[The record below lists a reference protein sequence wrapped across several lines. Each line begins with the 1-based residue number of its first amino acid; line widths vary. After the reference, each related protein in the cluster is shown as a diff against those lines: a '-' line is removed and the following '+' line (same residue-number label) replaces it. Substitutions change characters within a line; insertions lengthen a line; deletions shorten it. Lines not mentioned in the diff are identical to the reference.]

1 MIEPTCSSPE
11 FVWLASAAT
20 RSEASVAVTLY
31 LAMADTGTA
40 NALFKSKTESDRAR
54 SKVSAAFQ

>member
-1 MIEPTCSSPE
+1 M
-11 FVWLASAAT
+11 
-20 RSEASVAVTLY
+20 AVTFY
-31 LAMADTGTA
+31 FAMADTGTV